1 MVALVVGSRAGV
13 IRQLFPTHSQV
24 YAEMSSTNG
33 AGASRSV
40 SIEQAEALLRSL
52 TGVAAARVMSGPQGK
67 VVGVQIQASD
77 ELPPH
82 QIARNVQS
90 ALLARF
96 GLLLDSGL
104 IEFVS
109 QIPSA
114 APEASGGPEV
124 SGDSEPPGKGPGA
137 FPTEHPS
144 GGAPVQAAALGAAA
158 PLPHP
163 PGAVRPQPQAPA
175 PKPGPDLIE
184 RPTIERLR
192 PNRIRCRVEIE
203 FGDKVVAGEAEML
216 DRSDAAL
223 SVTAR
228 AVLDACRNA
237 DPGSADSMAL
247 EGIQS
252 VELAGRSYILAGV
265 RAVEPRNV
273 HYLAGAAPSEAAP
286 EEAAALA
293 TLQAVQ
299 QWIARRSSSARGL
312 SR

>member
-1 MVALVVGSRAGV
+1 MVGSRAGV
-13 IRQLFPTHSQV
+13 IRQFFPTHSQV

-67 VVGVQIQASD
+67 VAGVQIQASD

-114 APEASGGPEV
+114 APAASGGPV
-124 SGDSEPPGKGPGA
+124 LSGDSEPAGEGPGA
-137 FPTEHPS
+137 SPT
-144 GGAPVQAAALGAAA
+144 AALT
-158 PLPHP
+158 
-163 PGAVRPQPQAPA
+163 
-175 PKPGPDLIE
+175 PGPDLIE

-192 PNRIRCRVEIE
+192 PNRIRCRVELE

-216 DRSDAAL
+216 DRGDAGL

-237 DPGSADSMAL
+237 DPGSAGSMEL

-293 TLQAVQ
+293 TLQAVR
-299 QWIARRSSSARGL
+299 QWIARRNSSARDL